1 MSECERIPASTKKSR
16 LSSMLSK
23 MVYEDEDDTS
33 HPKYA
38 SPRDTTVSA
47 LPSGLGSANSSRV
60 TAFRMA
66 LLLPFLIR
74 SVNGACSDADC
85 APPEGWDNF
94 VNNLASDLA
103 PLLTLLGEQVTIQY
117 LNESLSWIDSLLFAF
132 APLGIISAM
141 VAAIRVAGRPLLWSL
156 IGRAKESRGTVEA
169 ELMSSTSSDVCELWG
184 GEGVSRVLG
193 SPVLLQLVYVGS
205 GDVEKSGYEKLPT
218 IKSSEGVYL
227 FHEAIRLDIYR
238 KKGDT
243 GPSPDIQESVD
254 MEANND
260 IDDFHTRQNPPN
272 LSLNVSIRPLDPK
285 VLITFACIG
294 FFMQAGVLIYAAI
307 SQYYLK
313 LGKSGINVP
322 AYGFPILLTGTLSL
336 AIGMF
341 LCAQAVETST
351 KEETWEPTEKGD
363 SKSVVWLQQGGQTV
377 GDQRFGS
384 FARRSG
390 TKFPENRVL
399 TSEKA
404 GKGKPVLVTAAI
416 STAFFGFVAQFVGLR
431 AMHPSVTIAQLGAVL
446 IMTVLRS
453 CARIQREG
461 RNDIEDPD
469 EIEGYELDWLAKDLK
484 GCQSWEINTGRV
496 EVSSANAKRVWS
508 PSQASPPQNSD
519 DKHSDAVSLAPPS
532 DEEDFDHDV
541 SANAA
546 SAVMRT
552 RARLA
557 RLSHDWMFG
566 GRKKAEVL
574 HNLIE
579 ETMNEVFDNM
589 TIRDALKTEREISWT
604 ILVEASFKDSTT
616 NIEQFNLNFNRKLNE
631 NQSFGAWTIEKSE
644 LEAVLCLWTSSIV
657 RADRQRA
664 RDTLPRFKRVRI
676 LASATELTSTHYN
689 VWVPRAKNPKLER
702 LYDEN
707 TRYYGYTRAPSR
719 DQVSETGYLYVDADG
734 DSSTLCAQELYSLF
748 IFEIARIVQEIG
760 GVTTPYNKG
769 PSEAFRLHNSNLGRL
784 ADIYNGHGLGTTE
797 DAYFSIISAFGSA
810 GKLPYPYEACLEVMN
825 SSQELAQSGKWRDGL
840 ENDAWLYKNSKS
852 ENVPMNLTDVI
863 MKPLLEHTRKLAKN
877 ITLARLDR
885 QDQIQEMWEATHSY
899 CKLVRAEKLEEKR
912 RALGLVTL
920 CLTCARANP
929 DFGYKAMIGLLC
941 DTIQCFGGEKLH
953 NNQDFRARVQEL
965 WRDEAFSDFKFT
977 ARFLWE
983 NTVDEWLQSE
993 QEQCPLVSRVLVDVL
1008 RDIGG
1013 VLFNV
1018 ELQQYFATPTC
1029 LKSAAALTADHGVSI
1044 EESKDPL
1051 FPIDLLLI
1059 RKYRSP
1065 VQMAAEVGNLQI
1077 LRALLE
1083 AGADIINEK
1092 PAPHYGKTTLQAAAG
1107 AGHLD
1112 IVSLLIDRGAKKDE
1126 EPAPYY
1132 GRRALQAAAG
1142 AGHLNVVKFL
1152 CNDLKVIK
1160 PQGAGGTIPMPTT
1173 KVTQKADA
1181 TKDTGDG
1188 INHSPDDIAFV
1199 SGAPAPHHGRTA
1211 LQAAAEGGHIAIV
1224 EYLLDII
1231 DVENEITS
1239 DPGVTALEAAAS
1251 GGHEAIVMTLIK
1263 AGAGIDEN
1271 LESTMGR
1278 TAFEAAVSNGHM
1290 GTIESLLRCNFNR
1303 QKTLVRA
1310 IERGYNDV
1318 VRHLFSHAGVKPN
1331 VNGEDAQTLLDTAAK
1346 YGRSAIIKIL
1356 KENGLNIES

>member
-1 MSECERIPASTKKSR
+1 
-16 LSSMLSK
+16 
-23 MVYEDEDDTS
+23 MVREDVTG

-38 SPRDTTVSA
+38 SPRDSTVSA
-47 LPSGLGSANSSRV
+47 VRSDSSSARRPRV
-60 TAFRMA
+60 TAFHMA
-66 LLLPFLIR
+66 LLMPFLIR
-74 SVNGACSDADC
+74 SVNAACSGDNC

-103 PLLTLLGEQVTIQY
+103 PLLTLLGEQVTTQY

-205 GDVEKSGYEKLPT
+205 GDVEKSEDEKPPT
-218 IKSSEGVYL
+218 VKNSEGVYL
-227 FHEAIRLDIYR
+227 FHEATRLDIYR
-238 KKGDT
+238 RKGDA
-243 GPSPDIQESVD
+243 GPSPDIQENVD

-260 IDDFHTRQNPPN
+260 IDDFLTRQNPPN

-294 FFMQAGVLIYAAI
+294 FFMQTGVLIYAAL
-307 SQYYLK
+307 SQYHLK
-313 LGKSGINVP
+313 LSKSGTVVP

-390 TKFPENRVL
+390 VNFPENRVL

-446 IMTVLRS
+446 IMTILRS

-484 GCQSWEINTGRV
+484 GCQSWEINTGRETSCQV
-496 EVSSANAKRVWS
+496 PMPPTSFEVSSANAKEVTKSTSTLIERIW
-508 PSQASPPQNSD
+508 SQASPPQISD
-519 DKHSDAVSLAPPS
+519 DKQSDVVSVAPSS
-532 DEEDFDHDV
+532 DEEEEIDTSEQRFPLQNDV
-541 SANAA
+541 NA
-546 SAVMRT
+546 AVMRT

-579 ETMNEVFDNM
+579 ETMNEIFDNM
-589 TIRDALKTEREISWT
+589 TIREDLKTEREISWS
-604 ILVEASFKDSTT
+604 IPVEASFKDSTT
-616 NIEQFNLNFNRKLNE
+616 NAEQINLIFSRKLNE

-664 RDTLPRFKRVRI
+664 RDRLPRFKRVRI
-676 LASATELTSTHYN
+676 LACATELTSTHYN
-689 VWVPRAKNPKLER
+689 VWVPRARNPKLER
-702 LYDEN
+702 VYDDD

-719 DQVSETGYLYVDADG
+719 DQVSSSGYLYVDAEG

-748 IFEIARIVQEIG
+748 IFELAGMVQDIG
-760 GVTTPYNKG
+760 GVTTPHNKDAVTRATGTLDG
-769 PSEAFRLHNSNLGRL
+769 PNTEAFRLHNSNLEHL
-784 ADIYNGHGLGTTE
+784 ADIYNGHGLGSTE

-810 GKLPYPYEACLEVMN
+810 GKLPYPYETCLEVMN
-825 SSQELAQSGKWRDGL
+825 NSEELARSGKWRDGL
-840 ENDAWLYKNSKS
+840 ENDSWLYKNSKS
-852 ENVPMNLTDVI
+852 ENAPMNLTDVI
-863 MKPLLEHTRKLAKN
+863 TKPLLEQARKLAKN
-877 ITLARLDR
+877 ITRFDR
-885 QDQIQEMWEATHSY
+885 RDQVQEMWEATYSY
-899 CKLVRAEKLEEKR
+899 CKLIRAEKSEEK

-920 CLTCARANP
+920 CLTCTRANLE
-929 DFGYKAMIGLLC
+929 FGQEAMTGLLC
-941 DTIQCFGGEKLH
+941 DTIQYFGGKKMH
-953 NNQDFRARVQEL
+953 NNQDFKAKVQML
-965 WRDEAFSDFKFT
+965 WNNAAFSDFRFT

-983 NTVDEWLQSE
+983 NTVDAWLQSN
-993 QEQCPLVSRVLVDVL
+993 QEQCPLISRVLIDVL

-1018 ELQQYFATPTC
+1018 ELQRYFTTPIC
-1029 LKSAAALTADHGVSI
+1029 LKSAAAVTADHGISI

-1077 LRALLE
+1077 LQALLE

-1092 PAPHYGKTTLQAAAG
+1092 PAPHYGRTALQAAAG
-1107 AGHLD
+1107 AGHLN
-1112 IVSLLIDRGAKKDE
+1112 IVSLLIDKGAKKDE

-1142 AGHLNVVKFL
+1142 AGHLKVVKFL
-1152 CNDLKVIK
+1152 CNDLKDIK
-1160 PQGAGGTIPMPTT
+1160 PQGAGGVVSMPIT
-1173 KVTQKADA
+1173 KGERKNQTWWRFRGQ
-1181 TKDTGDG
+1181 
-1188 INHSPDDIAFV
+1188 SQ
-1199 SGAPAPHHGRTA
+1199 GR
-1211 LQAAAEGGHIAIV
+1211 G
-1224 EYLLDII
+1224 
-1231 DVENEITS
+1231 
-1239 DPGVTALEAAAS
+1239 
-1251 GGHEAIVMTLIK
+1251 
-1263 AGAGIDEN
+1263 
-1271 LESTMGR
+1271 
-1278 TAFEAAVSNGHM
+1278 
-1290 GTIESLLRCNFNR
+1290 
-1303 QKTLVRA
+1303 
-1310 IERGYNDV
+1310 
-1318 VRHLFSHAGVKPN
+1318 
-1331 VNGEDAQTLLDTAAK
+1331 
-1346 YGRSAIIKIL
+1346 
-1356 KENGLNIES
+1356 